1 MTSESL
7 NAGSR
12 RTSMTIGGWCRRWP
26 AEDREGKSRDCW
38 SHALPVGKSPRQA
51 KPQLMHGF
59 AADLCRAHA
68 GVERK
73 AVAHA
78 PDRADEERIG
88 TRAVTRPIGKDFR
101 YRSHRPGEWPLEDR
115 AEKEIGLVLART
127 RQQRIEM
134 NRRGLPALR
143 DDASDRKPGAA
154 RSIHFRQKHAI
165 FRRDAY
171 TGPVLQHAGTQHV
184 LDRDGVVDQ
193 RRARLALLAVERD
206 LVAAFEHELIFMRE
220 TKVRDHRGR
229 LQKTLAAL
237 TQPLQRSEL
246 DLRFACLGDVRIGRI
261 ERSIGERRADTQQ
274 QRGKEPGSAHGSGVS
289 VPYHASEPLISMRTC
304 EPSRST
310 W

>member
-12 RTSMTIGGWCRRWP
+12 RTSMTIGGWSPAMARRRSGREIARLLVTCPSCRKKP
-26 AEDREGKSRDCW
+26 TSG
-38 SHALPVGKSPRQA
+38 QA
-51 KPQLMHGF
+51 
-59 AADLCRAHA
+59 AAHA
-68 GVERK
+68 RLRRRPVPSARRRRRK

-206 LVAAFEHELIFMRE
+206 LVAAFEHELIF
-220 TKVRDHRGR
+220 
-229 LQKTLAAL
+229 
-237 TQPLQRSEL
+237 
-246 DLRFACLGDVRIGRI
+246 
-261 ERSIGERRADTQQ
+261 
-274 QRGKEPGSAHGSGVS
+274 
-289 VPYHASEPLISMRTC
+289 
-304 EPSRST
+304 
-310 W
+310 